1 MEKTFSWS
9 HLNVTSWLRPSL
21 SSRCRPRLSLSQSV
35 SAHFEFHFFSVTLFI
50 FNYFLSFCISYIIF
64 FLCVFYK
71 DLVSLVHTQINKLA
85 VGSTYVPNE
94 RGEPLISTV
103 TVPLEE
109 SKTNTHVLI
118 SSRMSTT

>member
-64 FLCVFYK
+64 FLRLYK

-94 RGEPLISTV
+94 RGAPLISTV